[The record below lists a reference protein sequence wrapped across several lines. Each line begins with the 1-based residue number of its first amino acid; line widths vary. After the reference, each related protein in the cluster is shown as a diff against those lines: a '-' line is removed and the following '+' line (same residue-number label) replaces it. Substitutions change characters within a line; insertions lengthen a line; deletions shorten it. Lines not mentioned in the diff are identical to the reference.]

1 MPGWD
6 GFKVQVRAIMESY
19 PLDYD
24 VLPKQ
29 LARAYDIAMKAPP
42 AGDLL
47 VGNPVLAGNV
57 AGMELI
63 FRSVFLQQA
72 TSPEQLDLIKLLAAG
87 FVTYWTGATI
97 SPLKIP
103 ALAPIGATPPSLQN
117 LSGLCT
123 NPGTIAQIPP
133 FVYKGEP
140 NVDTFINN
148 FITAADIHLRT
159 VSGIFNVIA
168 MYGIAPTAMAMAG
181 VVPWL
186 GFSTNASSA
195 VVANQI
201 AFDAAFLALGLGD
214 RPDLLGNADA
224 IVAAYN
230 AQAAGSGA
238 SGGDGVFPN
247 SKNPITDAPLT
258 FIQAAVQI
266 IETLEGGYNNP
277 QNMCRDHPFANPS
290 HKHHDKRGNP
300 TNRAPVFTDPRFHK
314 SGETMF
320 GIDRVAGG
328 SERSKN
334 EVVRKN
340 AIEFW
345 KRIDAAG
352 AWTNWPLYHIPSN
365 PLKSELLLLAAKM
378 QEPLFNSSMQN
389 YVSNPELRALVPTNG
404 KLMFNFAYASWNGTG
419 WFKAFGRKITDAYNK
434 GLKDPNDLAEYF
446 VNMRVNNE
454 GLIGNKIG
462 GQAYSLIRQ
471 GGFKIAS
478 KCGITPTT
486 TTELWAANVGSKLS
500 RASGT
505 TPA

>member
-1 MPGWD
+1 MAGWD
-6 GFKVQVRAIMESY
+6 GFKTQVRAVMESY

-24 VLPKQ
+24 TLPRQ
-29 LARAYDIAMKAPP
+29 LARAYDMAMKSPP

-47 VGNPVLAGNV
+47 VGNPVLTGNV
-57 AGMELI
+57 VGMELI

-72 TSPEQLDLIKLLAAG
+72 TSPEQLDLIKLLATG

-103 ALAPIGATPPSLQN
+103 AIAPIGATPPSVQN

-123 NPGTIAQIPP
+123 FPGTIAQIPP

-140 NVDTFINN
+140 TVDTFINN

-159 VSGIFNVIA
+159 VSGIYNVLAI
-168 MYGIAPTAMAMAG
+168 YGFPPTAMTMGG

-195 VVANQI
+195 AIANQI

-214 RPDLLGNADA
+214 RPDLLGNAEA
-224 IVAAYN
+224 VVAAYN

-238 SGGDGVFPN
+238 GGGDGVFPN
-247 SKNPITDAPLT
+247 SKNPITSEPLT

-290 HKHHDKRGNP
+290 HPKHDKRGNP
-300 TNRAPVFTDPRFHK
+300 TNRAPVFTDARFHK

-334 EVVRKN
+334 ETVRKN

-345 KRIDAAG
+345 KKIDAAG

-378 QEPLFNSSMQN
+378 QEPLFNSSLQN
-389 YVSNPELRALVPTNG
+389 YVSNPQLRALIPTNG

-419 WFKAFGRKITDAYNK
+419 WFRAFGRKITNAYNK
-434 GLKDPNDLAEYF
+434 GLTDPNDLAEYF

-471 GGFKIAS
+471 GGFKIAA

-505 TPA
+505 ASA

>member
-6 GFKVQVRAIMESY
+6 GFKTQVRAVMESY

-29 LARAYDIAMKAPP
+29 LARAYDMAMRVPP

-47 VGNPVLAGNV
+47 VGNPVLSGNV
-57 AGMELI
+57 VGMELI

-148 FITAADIHLRT
+148 FITAADIHLQT
-159 VSGIFNVIA
+159 VSGIFNVLA
-168 MYGIAPTAMAMAG
+168 LYGVPPTAMTMAG

-186 GFSTNASSA
+186 GFSTNASSTA
-195 VVANQI
+195 LSNQL
-201 AFDAAFLALGLGD
+201 AFDSAFLALGLGD

-230 AQAAGSGA
+230 AQSGGSGA
-238 SGGDGVFPN
+238 SGGEGAFAN

-258 FIQAAVQI
+258 FLQCAVQI

-277 QNMCRDHPFANPS
+277 QIMCRDHPYASPS
-290 HKHHDKRGNP
+290 HPKHDKRGNP
-300 TNRAPVFTDPRFHK
+300 TNRPPVFTDPRFHR

-320 GIDRVAGG
+320 GMDRVAGQTEKTALG
-328 SERSKN
+328 R
-334 EVVRKN
+334 
-340 AIEFW
+340 EFW
-345 KRIDAAG
+345 AKMDKAG
-352 AWTNWPLYHIPSN
+352 AWYNWPLYHIPAE
-365 PLKSELLLLAAKM
+365 PLKSELLLLAAKI
-378 QEPLFNSSMQN
+378 QEPTFNSLMLSK
-389 YVSNPELRALVPTNG
+389 VPNPELRELVRQNG
-404 KLMFNFAYASWNGTG
+404 KLMFNFAYASWNGGG
-419 WFKAFGRKITDAYNK
+419 WFGAFGAALTKVYEA
-434 GLKDPNDLAEYF
+434 GMKDPIDLAEYF
-446 VNMRVNNE
+446 VNMRINNDAIYKYKPNDS
-454 GLIGNKIG
+454 GYK
-462 GQAYSLIRQ
+462 LIRQ

-478 KCGITPTT
+478 KLGITPTAT
-486 TTELWAANVGSKLS
+486 REAWVANVGSKLS
-500 RASGT
+500 RTSGT
-505 TPA
+505 IPA

>member
-6 GFKVQVRAIMESY
+6 GFKVQVRAVMESY
-19 PLDYD
+19 PLDSD
-24 VLPKQ
+24 ILAKQ
-29 LARAYDIAMKAPP
+29 LAIAYDMAMKVPP
-42 AGDLL
+42 AGDLV

-57 AGMELI
+57 AGMEAV
-63 FRSVFLQQA
+63 FKSVFLQQA
-72 TSPEQLDLIKLLAAG
+72 VSPEQLPLIKLLSLG

-97 SPLKIP
+97 SPLKLP
-103 ALAPIGATPPSLQN
+103 ALPPPPFTPPALQN

-123 NPGTIAQIPP
+123 FPGTTEQIPP

-140 NVDTFINN
+140 NVDIFINN

-159 VSGIFNVIA
+159 VSGIYNAIA
-168 MYGIAPTAMAMAG
+168 MLGVPPTAAATACI
-181 VVPWL
+181 VPWL
-186 GFSTNASSA
+186 GFTTNASAAILS
-195 VVANQI
+195 NQL

-230 AQAAGSGA
+230 AQV
-238 SGGDGVFPN
+238 GGDGAGGGDGEFVN

-266 IETLEGGYNNP
+266 IEILEGGYNNP
-277 QNMCRDHPFANPS
+277 QIMCRDHPYANPS

-300 TNRAPVFTDPRFHK
+300 TNRPPSFTDSRFHK

-334 EVVRKN
+334 SVVKKN

-345 KRIDAAG
+345 RAIDAAG
-352 AWTNWPLYHIPSN
+352 AWTSWPLYHIPKD
-365 PLKSELLLLAAKM
+365 PLKSQLLLSAAKM
-378 QEPLFNSSMQN
+378 QEPLFDSLMLSK
-389 YVSNPELRALVPTNG
+389 VSNPELRALVKTNG
-404 KLMFNFAYASWNGTG
+404 KLMFNFAYASWNGPG
-419 WFKAFGRKITDAYNK
+419 WFEAFGRKITDAYNK
-434 GLKDPNDLAEYF
+434 GLKDPNDLAEFF

-454 GLIGNKIG
+454 GLIGNKKG
-462 GQAYSLIRQ
+462 GAAYSLIRQ

-478 KCGITPTT
+478 KLGIVPIS
-486 TTELWAANVGSKLS
+486 TTEAWAANVGSKLS
-500 RASGT
+500 RASST